1 MQTLRLSTIIS
12 QTLITPFSGIVM
24 ILVAVIFLSAL
35 GVVMVKN
42 AYRQAY
48 ITQHQQEKRSEQ
60 LHTQWMQLLLEE
72 GTWGSGQRIEQVAIG
87 QMGMKVPDAAD
98 TEILTIPATE
108 TTPTPTDNQ
117 TNAQKQRYL
126 PASK

>member
-1 MQTLRLSTIIS
+1 
-12 QTLITPFSGIVM
+12 M
-24 ILVAVIFLSAL
+24 ILVAVTFLSAL

-48 ITQHQQEKRSEQ
+48 ISKHQQEKRTEQ

-72 GTWGSGQRIEQVAIG
+72 GTWGSGQRIEQVAIT

-98 TEILTIPATE
+98 TEILTIPASPE
-108 TTPTPTDNQ
+108 KPVPSHQ
-117 TNAQKQRYL
+117 VK
-126 PASK
+126 

>member
-1 MQTLRLSTIIS
+1 MQTLRLSEIICR
-12 QTLITPFSGIVM
+12 TLITPFSGIVV

-48 ITQHQQEKRSEQ
+48 ITKHQQEIQGER

-72 GTWGSGQRIEQVAIG
+72 GTWGSGKRIEQVALQQI
-87 QMGMKVPDAAD
+87 GMKVPDATDTAILAIPEAD
-98 TEILTIPATE
+98 TTVTSSNKAP
-108 TTPTPTDNQ
+108 
-117 TNAQKQRYL
+117 
-126 PASK
+126 